1 MNKELEDTP
10 NKTNCLIHYVKMK
23 LNYSQASEIGFLF
36 ETKKFYLHYLGK
48 KKIVCQFS
56 MAYLHEAS
64 PLQGPSRN

>member
-48 KKIVCQFS
+48 KKNCLPIFNGIS
-56 MAYLHEAS
+56 TRS
-64 PLQGPSRN
+64 